1 MSFAL
6 LLAPVGLLLLIRLVD
21 FVDTSGLF
29 CFIVDITAALFHC
42 FSPLDCRHHLWRLY
56 DALWPEEGNGS
67 SPWGVAAAV
76 VLLIVLASFH
86 STFVDMWGP

>member
-29 CFIVDITAALFHC
+29 SFIVDITALLFNC
-42 FSPLDCRHHLWRLY
+42 FSPLDCRRHLRSLY
-56 DALWPEEGNGS
+56 DGLWPEESGGS
-67 SPWGVAAAV
+67 SPWGVAVAV
-76 VLLIVLASFH
+76 VLLIVLASLH
-86 STFVDMWGP
+86 SSFVDMWRP

>member
-6 LLAPVGLLLLIRLVD
+6 LLAPVGLLLLIQLVD
-21 FVDTSGLF
+21 FVNTSGLF
-29 CFIVDITAALFHC
+29 SFIVDIIALLFNC
-42 FSPLDCRHHLWRLY
+42 FSPLDCRRHLRELY
-56 DALWPEEGNGS
+56 DALWPEEGSGS

-86 STFVDMWGP
+86 STLVDMWGP